1 MTEPCVEG
9 IIERESIA
17 KAKERRQ
24 NAIRSE
30 LFRRKLVEHHDYRMF
45 APATAKKKIAE
56 PVAAPKEPD
65 ICFSAEYK
73 ELWFAPLSEEPEP
86 PMIDDVKRAV
96 CSFYKITNLQLTSNR
111 RHQSTT
117 RPRQIAMYLARNLTG
132 KSYPEIAKRLGRAD
146 HSTALNAIRRIEKL
160 CHTDWMIAH
169 DVAHLERGLVR

>member
-1 MTEPCVEG
+1 MNEPCVEG

-30 LFRRKLVEHHDYRMF
+30 LFRRKLVEHHDYRVF
-45 APATAKKKIAE
+45 APATEKKKEEPIAVPE
-56 PVAAPKEPD
+56 PVVV
-65 ICFSAEYK
+65 FSAEYK
-73 ELWFAPLSEEPEP
+73 EMWFGIVDDPEP

-111 RHQSTT
+111 RHRSTT

-146 HSTALNAIRRIEKL
+146 HSTALNAIRRIEAL
-160 CHTDWMIAH
+160 CHTDWTIAH
-169 DVAHLERGLVR
+169 DVAHLERGLSR

>member
-17 KAKERRQ
+17 KAKAHRQ
-24 NAIRSE
+24 NAIRSQ
-30 LFRRKLVEHHDYRMF
+30 LFLRRLVRHHDYRVF
-45 APATAKKKIAE
+45 QQEVAKKDE
-56 PVAAPKEPD
+56 PVILPQEPSPE
-65 ICFSAEYK
+65 FK
-73 ELWFAPLSEEPEP
+73 ELWFGIVDDPDP

-96 CSFYKITNLQLTSNR
+96 CQFYGLTTMQLTSNR
-111 RHQSTT
+111 RHRDTT

-169 DVAHLERGLVR
+169 DVAHLEQRFAL